1 MNDPTTECTVP
12 WCDVPTSESTAAG
25 LNLDAHPA
33 HALGEQLAAHP
44 FIGRARTVLAESKA
58 TEPSGKD
65 GDSAG
70 WWGRLEATLE
80 HVLAAIDEEAGR

>member
-1 MNDPTTECTVP
+1 MNDPTTESPAP
-12 WCDVPTSESTAAG
+12 WCDDSTPEPAG
-25 LNLDAHPA
+25 VGFGLEA
-33 HALGEQLAAHP
+33 GEQLAAHP
-44 FIGRARTVLAESKA
+44 FVRRARTVLAESKA

-80 HVLAAIDEEAGR
+80 NVLAAIDEEADR